1 MSPTLPRQILSIAV
15 IVCLFYL
22 SPLPMAIGANKDSD
36 EKRIALGA
44 NARPNIVFIL
54 ADDMSWYGTDVKMQS
69 DFAPSAGRT
78 RRTPSIN
85 ALAKQGM
92 TFSRSFSPAGMC
104 APSRCS
110 IQTGMSA
117 ARTKFSGNGNFGV
130 ISREVTYNGRR
141 NAGKLMLEPSPL
153 GNLASQHA
161 TIGERLKSLGYATAH
176 VGKWHI
182 YGGGPEKRGYD
193 ISDGETSNDDGN
205 SNDSNDPKKIFSMTA
220 KAISFIEQQSKADKP
235 FFVQLSHYAEHNAVQ
250 FRPETLQACLE
261 DEDIRNI
268 QPVGLRKRVASRS
281 AMVEDMD
288 TSIGQL
294 LSKLDELGIRDNTY
308 IVFTSD
314 NGHHRD
320 TGEEKF
326 LRGSKWWLWEGG
338 IRVPMIVAGPGI
350 NPNSRCNSN
359 VVGYDFL
366 PTFVE
371 IGGGDVDELAP
382 SIDGVSLLPLFTGEN
397 SSVWADRHLFF
408 HYPHHRNSALHS
420 AVVQGDYKFFRFY
433 ERPSTRYLYD
443 LDRNIGESKNIAN
456 IQPEIAEKL
465 GSAMNDYFAEV
476 DASLPKP
483 NPKPDPNYVPFD
495 PDAPQRGCH
504 RHPKPR

>member
-220 KAISFIEQQSKADKP
+220 KAILFIEQQSKADKP
-235 FFVQLSHYAEHNAVQ
+235 FFVQLSHYAEHNSVQ

-338 IRVPMIVAGPGI
+338 IRVPMIVTGPGI
-350 NPNSRCNSN
+350 KTGSRCDVN

-366 PTFVE
+366 PTFVDLA
-371 IGGGDVDELAP
+371 GGSVEKLRDIDGATITPLLKGKGDRELAKRF
-382 SIDGVSLLPLFTGEN
+382 LY
-397 SSVWADRHLFF
+397 F
-408 HYPHHRNSALHS
+408 HYPHHRNTAPHS
-420 AVVQGDYKFFRFY
+420 VVLQGDYKFFRFY
-433 ERPSTRYLYD
+433 EKPDSQYLYN
-443 LDRNIGESKNIAN
+443 LKYSIGEKENIASQN
-456 IQPEIAEKL
+456 KALVTRLAAEMDRYHK
-465 GSAMNDYFAEV
+465 AVKAC
-476 DASLPKP
+476 LPKP
-483 NPKPDPNYVPFD
+483 NPDAAIDYVPFD
-495 PDAPQRGCH
+495 PDNTWE
-504 RHPKPR
+504 